1 MHIST
6 LRLFRWMNFRHI
18 RQSKLRS
25 AIVVASIAAG
35 VSLTVAPTVV
45 VASMRRSLTAYA
57 RGFSGAAPL
66 TVIGPTARGGLSE
79 SALARVE
86 ATPGVGAAVPLVQ
99 AV

>member
-6 LRLFRWMNFRHI
+6 LRVFRWMNFRHI

-45 VASMRRSLTAYA
+45 VASMRRSPPAYA
-57 RGFSGAAPL
+57 RGFSGPASL
-66 TVIGPTARGGLSE
+66 TVIGPIAARGLSE
-79 SALARVE
+79 SPLARVA
-86 ATPGVGAAVPLVQ
+86 ATAGGVGELPLGV
-99 AV
+99 A